1 MDDYPRRLAD
11 LLESLATRVRSLTVD
26 RVDRAFRLVALALPA
41 LVLGIVAIVFL
52 FLTIHGALSIP
63 LGDAGALA
71 VVGGLFAAGG
81 LFTWRKRTSKDEP

>member
-26 RVDRAFRLVALALPA
+26 RVDRVFRLVAFALPA

-52 FLTIHGALSIP
+52 FLTIHGALAIP

-71 VVGGLFAAGG
+71 VLGGLFAVGG
-81 LFTWRKRTSKDEP
+81 LFTWRNRTSKDET